1 MTDNIARQS
10 ITLAMQIT
18 ERAASIVATEV
29 NAVTNLLQAVADYD
43 NSAEKLL
50 EYQKEGYGKL
60 NYNLCDK
67 AYSGDFEQKLKQEG
81 VVYYKLQNTRNPNY
95 DIYVYPDCYSN
106 RVTDIVK
113 DHMIQNGM
121 VNVVG
126 KDNLSTKSIALLYFF
141 EIKGSESFFPV
152 VGLGMSKP
160 EYFKSVA

>member
-1 MTDNIARQS
+1 MADNMARQS

-67 AYSGDFEQKLKQEG
+67 AYSGDFEQKLKNSG
-81 VVYYKLQNTRNPNY
+81 INATVSKTPV
-95 DIYVYPDCYSN
+95 DICGGFILRCGDIEENMEFTAIIAAN
-106 RVTDIVK
+106 RDRI
-113 DHMIQNGM
+113 DDLINRE
-121 VNVVG
+121 
-126 KDNLSTKSIALLYFF
+126 LFA
-141 EIKGSESFFPV
+141 E
-152 VGLGMSKP
+152 
-160 EYFKSVA
+160 

>member
-1 MTDNIARQS
+1 MADNMARQS
-10 ITLAMQIT
+10 ITLAMQIS

-60 NYNLCDK
+60 SYNLCDK
-67 AYSGDFEQKLKQEG
+67 AYSGAFEKKLKQEG

-95 DIYVYPDCYSN
+95 DIFVYPDCYSN

-126 KDNLSTKSIALLYFF
+126 KDELK
-141 EIKGSESFFPV
+141 
-152 VGLGMSKP
+152 
-160 EYFKSVA
+160 